1 MPNLTS
7 DGTTLPAHDGDTV
20 VEAMQRA
27 GVPFAVSCYAGDC
40 GDCKCEYV
48 SGPVAELPLPAPAL
62 SVIERARGVV
72 LGCRIRIHGDVEVRG
87 IHDGDRV
94 SHPPRVLDCRVT
106 AIDDLTHDIKRFRL
120 RLAAGAPFGFAAG
133 QYARVTF
140 APDIYREYSMANPPH
155 DPELEFHV
163 RRAANGGLASNYL
176 FTRLAPGDAVQVEGP
191 LGACYLRERH
201 AGPILLAAGGS
212 GMAPM
217 FSILEAALQLG
228 LTQPIRLYFGVREAR
243 DFYGRARLDELV
255 RRHPHFGYHVV
266 LSAADDPPPA
276 GFRGGMLHE
285 AIAADWPTLQVEKAY
300 LAGPPVMVEAV
311 SALLQDRGIPLRDIH
326 ADAFYTE
333 ADKARL
339 QAVAAK

>member
-1 MPNLTS
+1 MPNLNF
-7 DGTTLPAHDGDTV
+7 DGTTIFAQDGDTI

-48 SGPVAELPLPAPAL
+48 SGPITELPLPAPAL
-62 SVIERARGVV
+62 SDVERARGIV
-72 LGCRIRIHGDVEVRG
+72 LGCRAQIRGDVAVRG

-94 SHPPRVLDCRVT
+94 AHPPRVLDCRVT
-106 AIDDLTHDIKRFRL
+106 ALDDLTHDIKRFRL
-120 RLAAGAPFGFAAG
+120 RLAAGAPFAFTAG

-140 APDIYREYSMANPPH
+140 APGIFREYSMANPPH

-163 RRAANGGLASNYL
+163 RRTANGLASNYL
-176 FTRLAPGDAVQVEGP
+176 STLLKIGDPVQVEGP

-201 AGPILLAAGGS
+201 MGPILLAAGGS

-217 FSILEAALQLG
+217 FSILESALQLG

-243 DFYGRARLDELV
+243 DFYGRERLDELV
-255 RRHPHFGYHVV
+255 RRHPHMGYQIV
-266 LSAADDPPPA
+266 LSAADDPAPA
-276 GFRGGMLHE
+276 GFRSGMLHE
-285 AIAADWPTLQVEKAY
+285 AIAADWPMLQFEKAY

-311 SALLQDRGIPLRDIH
+311 SALLQERGIPLRDIH